1 MGTSGLEPPTS
12 RLSGVR
18 SNQLSYAPINWKRPI
33 FINNKAGDENRT
45 RDNSLEGCSFTTE
58 LYPHISD
65 EYYTIKL
72 SYKKQYFFQKKFILF
87 QKGRLQ
93 EIT

>member
-45 RDNSLEGCSFTTE
+45 RDNSLEGCGFTTE

-87 QKGRLQ
+87 QK
-93 EIT
+93 TN

>member
-1 MGTSGLEPPTS
+1 MGLNGLEPSTS

-18 SNQLSYAPINWKRPI
+18 SNQLSYRPI
-33 FINNKAGDENRT
+33 IKTKAGDENRT
-45 RDNSLEGCSFTTE
+45 RDNSLEGCGFTTE

-65 EYYTIKL
+65 EYYIIKL

-87 QKGRLQ
+87 QK
-93 EIT
+93 TN